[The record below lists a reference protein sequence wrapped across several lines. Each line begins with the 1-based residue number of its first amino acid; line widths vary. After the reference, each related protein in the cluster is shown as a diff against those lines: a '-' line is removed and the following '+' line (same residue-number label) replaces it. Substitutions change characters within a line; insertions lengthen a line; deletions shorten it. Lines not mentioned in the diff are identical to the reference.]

1 VPDPLHTARIIFHSP
16 FHFIMIEMGSVGGSS
31 SQNMRAMRDFVP
43 TIASEVSVYMVLD
56 EATSRDRFI
65 SHLI

>member
-1 VPDPLHTARIIFHSP
+1 VSDKIHSAKNTTLGKA
-16 FHFIMIEMGSVGGSS
+16 FDSGSGGRQLKPKYVSY
-31 SQNMRAMRDFVP
+31 ADFVP